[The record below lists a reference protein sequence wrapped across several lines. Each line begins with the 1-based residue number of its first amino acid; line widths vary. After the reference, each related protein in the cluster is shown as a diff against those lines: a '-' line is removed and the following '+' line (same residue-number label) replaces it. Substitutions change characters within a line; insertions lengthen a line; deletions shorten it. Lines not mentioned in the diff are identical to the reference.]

1 MAYYLT
7 EEDIVTSTIPELNR
21 ILEKKNATKEEVTEI
36 KNYRRKRLLQKSGK
50 NRYQE
55 RQQKYG
61 GLEKLRDELKL
72 EFQTIQAEIEELK
85 MYKECCLLLN
95 NEYY

>member
-7 EEDIVTSTIPELNR
+7 EEDIVYSTIPELNR
-21 ILEKKNATKEEVTEI
+21 LLEKNNASKEEVTEV

-50 NRYQE
+50 HRYQE
-55 RQQKYG
+55 RQSNYGSLQKV
-61 GLEKLRDELKL
+61 RDELKL

-95 NEYY
+95 SEYY

>member
-7 EEDIVTSTIPELNR
+7 EEDIVHSTIPELNR
-21 ILEKKNATKEEVTEI
+21 ILEKNNATKEEVTEI

-50 NRYQE
+50 HRYQE
-55 RQQKYG
+55 RQLKYG

-95 NEYY
+95 NEYN